1 MVQVSRKD
9 RNRLRGV
16 DICNFSYI
24 LKNDLISPKASVK
37 VLVTQLCPIL
47 CRPPWT
53 VALQAPLSMGFSR
66 QEYWSGLPCPSPGD
80 LPDPRM
86 EPGSPALQKDSL
98 LSKSPRKL
106 QYLKRF
112 VQYIVLA
119 ESHGFFSLLPLIKKN
134 LLTMFGNQYP
144 DPNHEYPTMILST
157 LVSPLLIRWKSVLS
171 LVISG

>member
-1 MVQVSRKD
+1 MKKKRKGKLMVQVSRKD

-66 QEYWSGLPCPSPGD
+66 QE
-80 LPDPRM
+80 
-86 EPGSPALQKDSL
+86 
-98 LSKSPRKL
+98 
-106 QYLKRF
+106 
-112 VQYIVLA
+112 
-119 ESHGFFSLLPLIKKN
+119 
-134 LLTMFGNQYP
+134 
-144 DPNHEYPTMILST
+144 
-157 LVSPLLIRWKSVLS
+157 
-171 LVISG
+171 